1 VHPRASRIMRP
12 RPTAW
17 WLAGLLAILAL
28 SPLGAAD
35 SLLARSQ
42 RAPEPADSAALRA
55 AAAESSGTGAAG
67 EQQLIRARA
76 VFETVAIAWEAADHA
91 TLAELVAPEGVRIAV
106 MPRPERENQYSPSQA
121 FYFFKNL
128 FRSTRTDTFSFRRI
142 QQEAEGG
149 VVHAVA
155 DWSYRRAGADV
166 LVQDRLFFTLTEGRS
181 GWGLSEIRAVR

>member
-1 VHPRASRIMRP
+1 MGLRSAAWRLAS
-12 RPTAW
+12 
-17 WLAGLLAILAL
+17 LLAILAL
-28 SPLGAAD
+28 PTLGGAGSPL
-35 SLLARSQ
+35 ARAE
-42 RAPEPADSAALRA
+42 RRPEPADSAALRA
-55 AAAESSGTGAAG
+55 VAAESSGTESAA
-67 EQQLIRARA
+67 EQKLVRARA
-76 VFETVAIAWEAADHA
+76 VFATVATAWEAADHA
-91 TLAELVAPEGVRIAV
+91 ALAELVAPEGVRIAV
-106 MPRPERENQYSPSQA
+106 MPRPERENQYSRSQA

-181 GWGLSEIRAVR
+181 SWGLSEIRAVR

>member
-1 VHPRASRIMRP
+1 MTP
-12 RPTAW
+12 RPAVW
-17 WLAGLLAILAL
+17 RLAGLLAILAL
-28 SPLGAAD
+28 PVLVGAD
-35 SLLARSQ
+35 GLLARPQ
-42 RAPEPADSAALRA
+42 QALEPADSAAPRA
-55 AAAESSGTGAAG
+55 AAAESSGVRAAD
-67 EQQLIRARA
+67 EEPLVKARA

-155 DWSYRRAGADV
+155 DWSYRRAGADM